1 MIDAC
6 CLNASRYACRIERAR
21 RQEKKPRARRQKP
34 RAQNRF
40 TEREVQRICR
50 AVHGLD
56 EELRKRIKRVDLDPT
71 TGRYSIVY
79 GDATVEGASNSWDE
93 VLKNA
98 PDAKRPA

>member
-1 MIDAC
+1 MPA
-6 CLNASRYACRIERAR
+6 ASTQAATPVESSAPADKKKSRAPADKR
-21 RQEKKPRARRQKP
+21 P